1 MIEPLLPVVVLIGR
15 PNVGKSTLFNRL
27 TRSRDALVADLPGL
41 TRDRQYGRGRMG
53 EVPYL
58 VVDTGGFEPD
68 SKQGISSA
76 MAKQTRQALVE
87 ADHIMFVVDGR
98 DGLAP
103 HDLEIAM
110 ELRRFTDKVTV
121 VVNKTEGMARA
132 TVIAEFHQLGLGDPI
147 AISSAHGDGV
157 GEMIEHVLER
167 YREPENEADDD
178 FEPGAPD
185 DSGKTETEAEKDWRV
200 RIAVIGRPNVG
211 KSTLINTLLGE
222 ERMVAFDQPGTTRD
236 SISVEFERGG
246 QSYTLIDTAGV
257 RRRAKVSEA
266 IEKFSVIKTL
276 QAIEACNVCILLL
289 DAGESISDQDAHLA
303 GHIMQS
309 GRALVVGVNKWDLPD
324 SDQRRWL
331 KVEVERKFHFLS
343 FAKFHFVSAL
353 KSQGIGELMRSVDAA
368 YAAAMAKLSTPKI
381 TRVMQDAVQ
390 RQEPPRKGPIRPKL
404 RYAHQGGQNPPI
416 IVVHGNSLN
425 HVSASYARYLEG
437 VFRKAFK
444 LDGTPLRVEFRT
456 STNPYEKPYRKGRQ
470 VKKTT
475 R

>member
-1 MIEPLLPVVVLIGR
+1 MTDTLLPVVVLIGR

-53 EVPYL
+53 PFPYL
-58 VVDTGGFEPD
+58 IVDTGGFEPD
-68 SKQGISSA
+68 SKHGISSA

-87 ADHIMFVVDGR
+87 ADHILFIVDGR
-98 DGLAP
+98 DGLVP
-103 HDLEIAM
+103 HDLDISQ
-110 ELRRFTDKVTV
+110 ELRRFTKKVSV
-121 VVNKTEGMARA
+121 VVNKTEGMRRA
-132 TVIAEFHQLGLGDPI
+132 TVSAEFYELGLGEPM

-157 GEMIEHVLER
+157 GEMIDYALLGDQELEPP
-167 YREPENEADDD
+167 PELEEDAVD
-178 FEPGAPD
+178 PD
-185 DSGKTETEAEKDWRV
+185 VPVTEQTDWRI

-236 SISVEFERGG
+236 SISVEFERAG
-246 QSYTLIDTAGV
+246 QLYTLIDTAGV

-276 QAIEACNVCILLL
+276 QAIEACNVCVLLL

-303 GHIMQS
+303 GHIMES
-309 GRALVVGVNKWDLPD
+309 GRALVVAVNKWDLPD
-324 SDQRRWL
+324 ADQRRWL
-331 KVEVERKFHFLS
+331 KTEVERKFHFLS
-343 FAKFHFVSAL
+343 FARFHFVSAL
-353 KSQGIGELMRSVDAA
+353 KAQGIGSLLRSVDAA
-368 YAAAMAKLSTPKI
+368 YAAAMSKLSTPKI
-381 TRVMQDAVQ
+381 TRVMLAAVQ
-390 RQEPPRKGPIRPKL
+390 RQEPPRKGSIRPKL

-416 IVVHGNSLN
+416 IIVHGNALN

-437 VFRKAFK
+437 VFRKEFK
-444 LDGTPLRVEFRT
+444 LEGTPLRVEFRT
-456 STNPYEKPYRKGRQ
+456 STNPYEKPFRKGRQ
-470 VKKTT
+470 VSKVN